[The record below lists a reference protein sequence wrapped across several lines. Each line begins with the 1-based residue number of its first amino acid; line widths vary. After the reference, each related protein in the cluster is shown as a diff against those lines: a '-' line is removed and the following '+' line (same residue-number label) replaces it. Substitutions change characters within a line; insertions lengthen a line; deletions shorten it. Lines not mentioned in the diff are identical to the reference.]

1 MDRDSGVL
9 SRIYIVG
16 GPGSGKSTL
25 ARQLAGCL
33 SLPVY
38 SLDKIAFEGPDF
50 APRPLAA
57 RTADVRRILR
67 EPAWIAEGM
76 FLGWT
81 NELLEQ
87 ADAIVW
93 LDQIGW
99 STATRRILLRFVN
112 WGVDEAKRQP
122 GARKFNRFDDYSRH
136 LTQLWTVLRKTR
148 RYYTSADGQA
158 QLDLDSRASTARC
171 LEPYRAKVI
180 HCQREIEL
188 DQLVTD
194 LTRQA
199 KRGLESET
207 APQKS

>member
-1 MDRDSGVL
+1 MERNLGGAR
-9 SRIYIVG
+9 RIHIVG

-25 ARQLAGCL
+25 ARQLANCL

-38 SLDKIAFEGPDF
+38 SLDAIAFEGPDF

-57 RTADVRRILR
+57 RAADVRRILH
-67 EPAWIAEGM
+67 EPGWIAEGM

-81 NELLEQ
+81 SELLEQ

-93 LDQIGW
+93 LDHVRW
-99 STATRRILLRFVN
+99 STAARRILVRFVN

-136 LTQLWTVLRKTR
+136 LTQLWTVLIKSR
-148 RYYTSADGQA
+148 RYYTSANGRPE
-158 QLDLDSRASTARC
+158 LDLDSRASTARC
-171 LEPYRAKVI
+171 LERYRGKVI
-180 HCQREIEL
+180 HCEREIEL

-199 KRGLESET
+199 KTELESRT
-207 APQKS
+207 APRKS